1 MIKTIGLFFLML
13 LKICGWLLLAA
24 VLVLLIV
31 LLLVCFVPVRYD
43 ASVEN
48 DRIMDGSGGPFKNI
62 RMRVNVSWLLRFIH
76 VSAGYGPDG
85 LDVDIR
91 AAGIHVQKALA
102 WLQGRKKA
110 KQGRRKK
117 HSQDTA
123 SSEPAAKPKASETP
137 GLENQEAEL
146 RAVSISENLE
156 KQEEL
161 QGASISENPES
172 QEPELRA
179 ASISENTE
187 KQEKLQ
193 GASISENPESQEKL
207 QGASISKNPESHA
220 ELQKASI
227 SENPEKQEELQE
239 ASVSEKMEQAADFEK
254 NNAEYTAKPAGKKKK
269 QKRAFQKKT
278 KVKREKKEPGSG
290 AFHKIRDK
298 YRQFR
303 KEYTDETNRHAVKC
317 LWKELCFLLRHY
329 KPRRMEAD
337 IEFSLADPAR
347 TGMAVG
353 MFSLI
358 PVIYRYPCSIVPDFS
373 SDRLYAEGRFFVKG
387 KVTVFI
393 FLLSLLHLI
402 RDREF
407 RKTVRRLLKRG

>member
-1 MIKTIGLFFLML
+1 MIKTIGLFLLML

-24 VLVLLIV
+24 VLLLLIV

-76 VSAGYGPDG
+76 VSAGYGPNG

-91 AAGIHVQKALA
+91 TAGIHVQKALA

-117 HSQDTA
+117 HSQDTG
-123 SSEPAAKPKASETP
+123 SSEPAAKPEASETP
-137 GLENQEAEL
+137 GLENQ
-146 RAVSISENLE
+146 
-156 KQEEL
+156 K
-161 QGASISENPES
+161 
-172 QEPELRA
+172 PELRA
-179 ASISENTE
+179 
-187 KQEKLQ
+187 
-193 GASISENPESQEKL
+193 ASISENPESQEKL
-207 QGASISKNPESHA
+207 QAALEPENLEKS
-220 ELQKASI
+220 
-227 SENPEKQEELQE
+227 SEKQE
-239 ASVSEKMEQAADFEK
+239 ASVSGKMEQAADFEK

-407 RKTVRRLLKRG
+407 RKTVRRMLKRG

>member
-1 MIKTIGLFFLML
+1 MIKTIGLFLLML

-24 VLVLLIV
+24 VLLLLIV

-76 VSAGYGPDG
+76 VSAGYGPNG

-91 AAGIHVQKALA
+91 TAGIHVQKALA

-110 KQGRRKK
+110 KQGHRKK
-117 HSQDTA
+117 HSQDTG
-123 SSEPAAKPKASETP
+123 SSEPAAKPEASETP
-137 GLENQEAEL
+137 GLENQ
-146 RAVSISENLE
+146 
-156 KQEEL
+156 K
-161 QGASISENPES
+161 
-172 QEPELRA
+172 PELRA
-179 ASISENTE
+179 
-187 KQEKLQ
+187 
-193 GASISENPESQEKL
+193 ASISENPESQEKL
-207 QGASISKNPESHA
+207 QAALEPENLEKS
-220 ELQKASI
+220 
-227 SENPEKQEELQE
+227 SEKQE
-239 ASVSEKMEQAADFEK
+239 ASVSGKMEQAAGLEK

>member
-117 HSQDTA
+117 HSQDAA
-123 SSEPAAKPKASETP
+123 SSEPAAQPEASEAP
-137 GLENQEAEL
+137 GLENQEPEL
-146 RAVSISENLE
+146 RA
-156 KQEEL
+156 
-161 QGASISENPES
+161 ASISENPES

-187 KQEKLQ
+187 KLQ
-193 GASISENPESQEKL
+193 GAM
-207 QGASISKNPESHA
+207 ISKNPESRA
-220 ELQKASI
+220 EPQKASI
-227 SENPEKQEELQE
+227 SENLEKQEELQKASTSENLEKSFEKQE

-269 QKRAFQKKT
+269 QKKAFQKKT
-278 KVKREKKEPGSG
+278 KIKREKKEPGSG

-298 YRQFR
+298 YRQFQ

-373 SDRLYAEGRFFVKG
+373 SDRLYAKGRFFVKG

>member
-207 QGASISKNPESHA
+207 QAVSEPEN
-220 ELQKASI
+220 L
-227 SENPEKQEELQE
+227 EKSLEKQE

-278 KVKREKKEPGSG
+278 KIKREKKEPGSG

-407 RKTVRRLLKRG
+407 RKTVRRMLKRG

>member
-1 MIKTIGLFFLML
+1 MIKTIGLFLLML

-24 VLVLLIV
+24 VLLLLIV

-76 VSAGYGPDG
+76 VSAGYGPNG

-91 AAGIHVQKALA
+91 TAGIHVQKALA

-117 HSQDTA
+117 HSQDTG
-123 SSEPAAKPKASETP
+123 SSEPAAKPEASETP
-137 GLENQEAEL
+137 GLENQE
-146 RAVSISENLE
+146 
-156 KQEEL
+156 
-161 QGASISENPES
+161 
-172 QEPELRA
+172 PELRA
-179 ASISENTE
+179 
-187 KQEKLQ
+187 
-193 GASISENPESQEKL
+193 ASISENPESQEKL
-207 QGASISKNPESHA
+207 Q
-220 ELQKASI
+220 KASI
-227 SENPEKQEELQE
+227 SENPESQEKLQAALEPENLEKSSEKQE

-407 RKTVRRLLKRG
+407 RKTVRRMLKRG